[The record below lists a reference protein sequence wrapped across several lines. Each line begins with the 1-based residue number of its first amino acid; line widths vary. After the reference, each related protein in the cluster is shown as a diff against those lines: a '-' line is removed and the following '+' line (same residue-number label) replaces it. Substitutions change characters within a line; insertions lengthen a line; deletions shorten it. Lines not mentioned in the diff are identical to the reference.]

1 MTLFFSKIVLL
12 EFYLRHKF
20 CPLTELLQ
28 TIMKKNTLILIL
40 LIPFAC
46 FSQNENNFDL
56 KTISGFV
63 SSENKILSN
72 VKVFVDQTNRFSIT
86 NSKGFFEVAAKTG
99 EVLSFNYFGFKK
111 TIILI
116 EDVTAI
122 LNVKMHLKNSL
133 PKLKENKVLKL
144 GGSTIGANP
153 SSFEVLQINGKQLNQ
168 KAATL
173 TAAIIQKVPEFF
185 AKRNT
190 YNENIIYLRGAELY
204 GPVTWKIDGVVYDI
218 PIPIYLSEV
227 KDILI
232 LNYKTKGCIIKV
244 NTTIDYSKLNDFN
257 YENYF
262 FIAED
267 YFQNDAVLYK
277 KIKIKK
283 AVYLNEYDKKAN
295 SEEVLNTYLQ
305 QYATYKN
312 ETNYHF
318 NIINY
323 FQEKY
328 KKQNNILKVLSDYEY
343 FSRNNPEDLKGIA
356 YKYQELNE
364 TKKAVSIYKKII
376 ALRPEYLQSYRD
388 LANTFLEQKEHR
400 SAWLV
405 YNYYLN
411 KGFKISEN
419 DLGEIIASE
428 IISNYNN
435 DKQDDSFKQKI
446 KIKNPNKNIKSDVR
460 LVFEWNTSEAEF
472 ILEFVNPNMQVYSIE
487 NSIDKNNDLI
497 LDQKKK
503 GYTSKEIF
511 IDTLGKGN
519 WKVNATYLGNK
530 QYKPTVFKVTSY
542 YNWGRPNQSKKINV
556 FEFTLQNVKMQL
568 LKLNARLL

>member
-1 MTLFFSKIVLL
+1 V
-12 EFYLRHKF
+12 
-20 CPLTELLQ
+20 PQ
-28 TIMKKNTLILIL
+28 
-40 LIPFAC
+40 
-46 FSQNENNFDL
+46 
-56 KTISGFV
+56 
-63 SSENKILSN
+63 
-72 VKVFVDQTNRFSIT
+72 
-86 NSKGFFEVAAKTG
+86 
-99 EVLSFNYFGFKK
+99 
-111 TIILI
+111 
-116 EDVTAI
+116 
-122 LNVKMHLKNSL
+122 
-133 PKLKENKVLKL
+133 LKENKVLKL
-144 GGSTIGANP
+144 GGRTIGANI
-153 SSFEVLQINGKQLNQ
+153 SNFEVLQIDGKELNK

-173 TAAIIQKVPEFF
+173 TAAILQKVPEFF
-185 AKRNT
+185 AKRNN

-204 GPVTWKIDGVVYDI
+204 GPVIWKIDGIVYDI
-218 PIPIYLSEV
+218 PIPIYLFEV
-227 KDILI
+227 KDISI
-232 LNYKTKGCIIKV
+232 LNYKTRGCIIEV
-244 NTTIDYSKLNDFN
+244 NTTIDYAKLKDFN
-257 YENYF
+257 YENHF
-262 FIAED
+262 FTAED
-267 YFQNDAVLYK
+267 YYQNDAILYK
-277 KIKIKK
+277 KNKIKK
-283 AVYLNEYDKKAN
+283 AVYLNEYQKRAN

-305 QYATYKN
+305 QYSTYKN

-323 FQEKY
+323 FQKKY
-328 KKQNNILKVLSDYEY
+328 KKQHNILKVLSDYEY

-356 YKYQELNE
+356 YTYQELNE

-400 SAWLV
+400 NAWLV

-435 DKQDDSFKQKI
+435 DKQNDSFKQKI
-446 KIKNPNKNIKSDVR
+446 KIKNPSKNIKSDVR

-472 ILEFVNPNMQVYSIE
+472 ILEFVNPNRQIYTIE
-487 NSIDKNNDLI
+487 NSINKNNDLI
-497 LDQKKK
+497 LDQKRK

-530 QYKPTVFKVTSY
+530 QYKPTVFKITSY

>member
-1 MTLFFSKIVLL
+1 
-12 EFYLRHKF
+12 
-20 CPLTELLQ
+20 
-28 TIMKKNTLILIL
+28 MKKKIRILIL
-40 LIPFAC
+40 LIPFVC
-46 FSQNENNFDL
+46 FSQKENDVKF

-63 SSENKILSN
+63 SSENELLSN
-72 VKVFVDQTNRFSIT
+72 VKVFVDHTNRFAIT
-86 NSKGFFEVAAKTG
+86 NSKGFFELEAKTG

-116 EDVTAI
+116 EDITAI
-122 LNVKMHLKNSL
+122 LNVKMNPKNSL
-133 PKLKENKVLKL
+133 PELKENKILKL
-144 GGSTIGANP
+144 GGRTIGANP
-153 SSFEVLQINGKQLNQ
+153 SNFKVLQIDGEKLNK

-173 TAAIIQKVPEFF
+173 TAAILQKVPEFF
-185 AKRNT
+185 AKRNN
-190 YNENIIYLRGAELY
+190 YNENIVYLRGAELY

-218 PIPIYLSEV
+218 PIPIYISEV

-232 LNYKTKGCIIKV
+232 LNYKTKGCIIEV
-244 NTTIDYSKLNDFN
+244 NTTIDYSKLKDFN
-257 YENYF
+257 YENHF
-262 FIAED
+262 FTDED
-267 YFQNDAVLYK
+267 YYHNDAILYK
-277 KIKIKK
+277 NIKIKK
-283 AVYLNEYDKKAN
+283 AVYLNEYQKRFN
-295 SEEVLNTYLQ
+295 SEEVLNIYLQ
-305 QYATYKN
+305 QYSTYKN

-328 KKQNNILKVLSDYEY
+328 NKQNNILKVLSDYEY
-343 FSRNNPEDLKGIA
+343 FSSDNPEDLKGIA

-364 TKKAVSIYKKII
+364 TKKATSIYKKII

-400 SAWLV
+400 NAWLV

-411 KGFKISEN
+411 KGFKISES
-419 DLGEIIASE
+419 DIGEIMASE
-428 IISNYNN
+428 IISNYNS
-435 DKQDDSFKQKI
+435 DKQDDHFKQKI

-530 QYKPTVFKVTSY
+530 QYKPTVFKITSY
-542 YNWGRPNQSKKINV
+542 YNWGRPNQSKRTNV

-568 LKLNARLL
+568 LKLNANLL

>member
-1 MTLFFSKIVLL
+1 
-12 EFYLRHKF
+12 
-20 CPLTELLQ
+20 
-28 TIMKKNTLILIL
+28 MKKNILIL
-40 LIPFAC
+40 LLLTPFIC
-46 FSQNENNFDL
+46 FSQNENDVKF

-63 SSENKILSN
+63 SSENELLSN
-72 VKVFVDQTNRFSIT
+72 VKVFVAKTNRFAIT
-86 NSKGFFEVAAKTG
+86 NSKGFFELAAKTG
-99 EVLSFNYFGFKK
+99 EILSFNYFGFKK

-122 LNVKMHLKNSL
+122 LNVKMNLKNNV
-133 PKLKENKVLKL
+133 PQLKENKVLKL
-144 GGSTIGANP
+144 GGRTIGANI
-153 SSFEVLQINGKQLNQ
+153 SNFEVLQIDGKELNK

-173 TAAIIQKVPEFF
+173 TAAILQKVPEFF
-185 AKRNT
+185 AKRNN

-204 GPVTWKIDGVVYDI
+204 GPVIWKIDGIVYDI
-218 PIPIYLSEV
+218 PIPIYLFEV
-227 KDILI
+227 KDISI
-232 LNYKTKGCIIKV
+232 LNYKTRGCIIEV
-244 NTTIDYSKLNDFN
+244 NTTIDYAKLKDFN
-257 YENYF
+257 YENHF
-262 FIAED
+262 FTAED
-267 YFQNDAVLYK
+267 YYQNDAILYK
-277 KIKIKK
+277 KNKIKK
-283 AVYLNEYDKKAN
+283 AVYLNEYHKRAS

-305 QYATYKN
+305 QYSTYKN

-343 FSRNNPEDLKGIA
+343 FSRNNPEDLKAIA

-400 SAWLV
+400 NAWLV

-435 DKQDDSFKQKI
+435 DKQNDSFKQKI
-446 KIKNPNKNIKSDVR
+446 KIKNPSKNIKSDVR

-472 ILEFVNPNMQVYSIE
+472 ILEFVNPNRQIYTIE
-487 NSIDKNNDLI
+487 NSINKNNDLI
-497 LDQKKK
+497 LDQKRK

-511 IDTLGKGN
+511 IDTIGKGN

-530 QYKPTVFKVTSY
+530 QYKPTIFKITSY

>member
-1 MTLFFSKIVLL
+1 
-12 EFYLRHKF
+12 
-20 CPLTELLQ
+20 
-28 TIMKKNTLILIL
+28 
-40 LIPFAC
+40 
-46 FSQNENNFDL
+46 
-56 KTISGFV
+56 
-63 SSENKILSN
+63 
-72 VKVFVDQTNRFSIT
+72 
-86 NSKGFFEVAAKTG
+86 
-99 EVLSFNYFGFKK
+99 
-111 TIILI
+111 
-116 EDVTAI
+116 
-122 LNVKMHLKNSL
+122 
-133 PKLKENKVLKL
+133 
-144 GGSTIGANP
+144 
-153 SSFEVLQINGKQLNQ
+153 
-168 KAATL
+168 
-173 TAAIIQKVPEFF
+173 
-185 AKRNT
+185 
-190 YNENIIYLRGAELY
+190 
-204 GPVTWKIDGVVYDI
+204 VYDI

-244 NTTIDYSKLNDFN
+244 NTTIDYAKLNDFN
-257 YENYF
+257 YENHF
-262 FIAED
+262 FTADD
-267 YFQNDAVLYK
+267 YYQNDAILYK

-283 AVYLNEYDKKAN
+283 AVYLNEYDKRAN

-364 TKKAVSIYKKII
+364 AKKAASIYKKII

-419 DLGEIIASE
+419 DLGEIIGSE

-446 KIKNPNKNIKSDVR
+446 KIKNPNKNIESDVR

-487 NSIDKNNDLI
+487 NSIDTNNDLI
-497 LDQKKK
+497 LDQKMK

-511 IDTLGKGN
+511 IETLGKGN

-530 QYKPTVFKVTSY
+530 QYKPTVFKITSY

-556 FEFTLQNVKMQL
+556 FEFSLQNVKMQL

>member
-1 MTLFFSKIVLL
+1 
-12 EFYLRHKF
+12 
-20 CPLTELLQ
+20 
-28 TIMKKNTLILIL
+28 MKKNIRILLL
-40 LIPFAC
+40 LIPFVC
-46 FSQNENNFDL
+46 FSQNENDVKF

-63 SSENKILSN
+63 SSENELLSN
-72 VKVFVDQTNRFSIT
+72 VKVFVDHTNRFAIT
-86 NSKGFFEVAAKTG
+86 NSKGFFELEAKTG

-111 TIILI
+111 TIILV

-122 LNVKMHLKNSL
+122 LNVKMNLKNSV
-133 PKLKENKVLKL
+133 PQLKENKILKL
-144 GGSTIGANP
+144 GGSTIGGNPAN
-153 SSFEVLQINGKQLNQ
+153 FKVLQIDGKKLNK

-173 TAAIIQKVPEFF
+173 TAAILQKVPEFF
-185 AKRNT
+185 AKRNK
-190 YNENIIYLRGAELY
+190 YNENILYLRGAELY

-218 PIPIYLSEV
+218 PIPIYISEV

-232 LNYKTKGCIIKV
+232 LNYKTKGCIIKI
-244 NTTIDYSKLNDFN
+244 NTTIDYSKLKDFN
-257 YENYF
+257 YENHF
-262 FIAED
+262 FTDED
-267 YFQNDAVLYK
+267 YYHNDAILYK
-277 KIKIKK
+277 HIKIKK
-283 AVYLNEYDKKAN
+283 PVYLNEYEKRFN

-305 QYATYKN
+305 QYSTYKN

-343 FSRNNPEDLKGIA
+343 FSSDNPEDLKGIA

-364 TKKAVSIYKKII
+364 TKKATSIYKKII

-400 SAWLV
+400 NAWLV

-428 IISNYNN
+428 IISNYNS

-446 KIKNPNKNIKSDVR
+446 IIKNPNKNIESDVR

-519 WKVNATYLGNK
+519 WKINATYLGNK
-530 QYKPTVFKVTSY
+530 QYKPTIFKVTSY
-542 YNWGRPNQSKKINV
+542 YNWGRPNQSKKTNV

-568 LKLNARLL
+568 LKLNASLL

>member
-1 MTLFFSKIVLL
+1 
-12 EFYLRHKF
+12 
-20 CPLTELLQ
+20 
-28 TIMKKNTLILIL
+28 MKKNILIL
-40 LIPFAC
+40 LLLTPFIC
-46 FSQNENNFDL
+46 FSQNENDVKF

-63 SSENKILSN
+63 SSENELLSN
-72 VKVFVDQTNRFSIT
+72 VKVFVAKTNRFAIT
-86 NSKGFFEVAAKTG
+86 NSKGFFELAAKTG
-99 EVLSFNYFGFKK
+99 EILSFNYFGFKK

-122 LNVKMHLKNSL
+122 LNVKMNLKNNV
-133 PKLKENKVLKL
+133 PQLKENKVLKL
-144 GGSTIGANP
+144 GGRTIGANI
-153 SSFEVLQINGKQLNQ
+153 SNFEVLQIDGKELNK

-173 TAAIIQKVPEFF
+173 TAAILQKVPEFF
-185 AKRNT
+185 AKRNN

-204 GPVTWKIDGVVYDI
+204 GPVIWKIDGIVYDI
-218 PIPIYLSEV
+218 PIPIYLFEV
-227 KDILI
+227 KDISI
-232 LNYKTKGCIIKV
+232 LNYKTRGCIIEV
-244 NTTIDYSKLNDFN
+244 NTTIDYAKLKDFN
-257 YENYF
+257 YENHF
-262 FIAED
+262 FTAED
-267 YFQNDAVLYK
+267 YYQNDAILYK
-277 KIKIKK
+277 KNKIKK
-283 AVYLNEYDKKAN
+283 AVYLNEYHKRAN

-305 QYATYKN
+305 QYSTYKN

-400 SAWLV
+400 NAWLV

-435 DKQDDSFKQKI
+435 DRQDVRFKQKI
-446 KIKNPNKNIKSDVR
+446 KIKNPSKNIKSDVR

-472 ILEFVNPNMQVYSIE
+472 ILEFVNPNRQIYTIE
-487 NSIDKNNDLI
+487 NSINKNNDLI
-497 LDQKKK
+497 LDQKRK
-503 GYTSKEIF
+503 GYTSKEIL

-530 QYKPTVFKVTSY
+530 QYKPTVFKITSY

>member
-1 MTLFFSKIVLL
+1 
-12 EFYLRHKF
+12 
-20 CPLTELLQ
+20 
-28 TIMKKNTLILIL
+28 MKKKIRILIL
-40 LIPFAC
+40 LIPFVC
-46 FSQNENNFDL
+46 FSQNENDVKF

-63 SSENKILSN
+63 SSENELLSN
-72 VKVFVDQTNRFSIT
+72 VKVFVDHTNRFAIT
-86 NSKGFFEVAAKTG
+86 NSKGFFELEAKTG

-116 EDVTAI
+116 EDITAI
-122 LNVKMHLKNSL
+122 LNVKMNPKNSL
-133 PKLKENKVLKL
+133 PELKENKILKL
-144 GGSTIGANP
+144 GGRTIGANP
-153 SSFEVLQINGKQLNQ
+153 SNFKVLQIDGKKLNK

-173 TAAIIQKVPEFF
+173 TAAILQKVPEFF
-185 AKRNT
+185 AKRNN
-190 YNENIIYLRGAELY
+190 YNENIVYLRGAELY

-218 PIPIYLSEV
+218 PIPIYISEV

-244 NTTIDYSKLNDFN
+244 NTTIDYSKLKNFN
-257 YENYF
+257 YENHF
-262 FIAED
+262 FTDED
-267 YFQNDAVLYK
+267 YYHNDAILYK
-277 KIKIKK
+277 NIKIKK
-283 AVYLNEYDKKAN
+283 AVYLNEYEKRFN

-305 QYATYKN
+305 QYSTYKN

-323 FQEKY
+323 FS
-328 KKQNNILKVLSDYEY
+328 SDD
-343 FSRNNPEDLKGIA
+343 PEDLKGIA

-364 TKKAVSIYKKII
+364 TKKATSIYKKII

-388 LANTFLEQKEHR
+388 LANSFLEQKEHR
-400 SAWLV
+400 NAWLV

-411 KGFKISEN
+411 KGFKISES
-419 DLGEIIASE
+419 DIGEIMASE
-428 IISNYNN
+428 IISNYNS
-435 DKQDDSFKQKI
+435 DKQDDHFKQKI

-497 LDQKKK
+497 LNQKKR

-519 WKVNATYLGNK
+519 WKINATYLGNK
-530 QYKPTVFKVTSY
+530 QYKPTIFKVTSY
-542 YNWGRPNQSKKINV
+542 YNWGRPNQSKKTNV

-568 LKLNARLL
+568 LKLNASLL

>member
-1 MTLFFSKIVLL
+1 
-12 EFYLRHKF
+12 
-20 CPLTELLQ
+20 
-28 TIMKKNTLILIL
+28 MKKNILIL
-40 LIPFAC
+40 LLLTPFIC
-46 FSQNENNFDL
+46 FSQNENNVKF

-63 SSENKILSN
+63 SSENELLSN
-72 VKVFVDQTNRFSIT
+72 VKVFVAQTNRFAIT
-86 NSKGFFEVAAKTG
+86 NSKGFFELAAKTG
-99 EVLSFNYFGFKK
+99 EILSFNYFGFKK

-122 LNVKMHLKNSL
+122 LNVKMNLKNNV
-133 PKLKENKVLKL
+133 PQLKENKVLKL
-144 GGSTIGANP
+144 GGRTIGANI
-153 SSFEVLQINGKQLNQ
+153 SNFEVLQIDGKELNK

-173 TAAIIQKVPEFF
+173 TAAILQKVPEFF
-185 AKRNT
+185 AKRNN

-204 GPVTWKIDGVVYDI
+204 GPVIWKIDGIVYDI
-218 PIPIYLSEV
+218 PIPIYLFEV
-227 KDILI
+227 KDISI
-232 LNYKTKGCIIKV
+232 LNYKTRGCIIEV
-244 NTTIDYSKLNDFN
+244 NTTIDYAKLKDFN
-257 YENYF
+257 YENHF
-262 FIAED
+262 FTAED
-267 YFQNDAVLYK
+267 YYQNDAILYK
-277 KIKIKK
+277 KNKIKK
-283 AVYLNEYDKKAN
+283 AVYLNEYHKRAN

-305 QYATYKN
+305 QYSTYKN

-343 FSRNNPEDLKGIA
+343 FSRNNPEDLKAIA
-356 YKYQELNE
+356 YKYQERNE

-400 SAWLV
+400 NAWLV

-435 DKQDDSFKQKI
+435 DRQDVRFKQKI
-446 KIKNPNKNIKSDVR
+446 KIKNPSKNIKSDVR

-472 ILEFVNPNMQVYSIE
+472 ILEFVNPNRQIYTIE
-487 NSIDKNNDLI
+487 NSINKNNDLI
-497 LDQKKK
+497 LDQKRK

-530 QYKPTVFKVTSY
+530 QYKPTVFKITSY

>member
-1 MTLFFSKIVLL
+1 
-12 EFYLRHKF
+12 
-20 CPLTELLQ
+20 
-28 TIMKKNTLILIL
+28 MKKHIRILIL
-40 LIPFAC
+40 LIPFFC
-46 FSQNENNFDL
+46 FSQNENDVTF

-63 SSENKILSN
+63 SSENERLSN
-72 VKVFVDQTNRFSIT
+72 VKVFVNHTNRFAIT
-86 NSKGFFEVAAKTG
+86 NSKGFFELEAKAG
-99 EVLSFNYFGFKK
+99 EILSFNSFGFKK

-116 EDVTAI
+116 EDITVI
-122 LNVKMHLKNSL
+122 LNVKMNPKNSL
-133 PKLKENKVLKL
+133 PELKENKVLKL
-144 GGSTIGANP
+144 GGRTIGANP
-153 SSFEVLQINGKQLNQ
+153 SNFKVLQIDGKKLNK

-173 TAAIIQKVPEFF
+173 TAAILQKVPEFF
-185 AKRNT
+185 AKRNN

-232 LNYKTKGCIIKV
+232 LNYKTKGCLIEV
-244 NTTIDYSKLNDFN
+244 NTTIDYAKLKDFN
-257 YENYF
+257 YENHF
-262 FIAED
+262 FTDED
-267 YFQNDAVLYK
+267 YYHNDAILYK
-277 KIKIKK
+277 NIKIKK
-283 AVYLNEYDKKAN
+283 AVYLNEYEKRFN

-305 QYATYKN
+305 QYSTYKN

-318 NIINY
+318 NIVNY

-343 FSRNNPEDLKGIA
+343 FSRDNPEDLKGIA

-364 TKKAVSIYKKII
+364 TKKATSIYKKII

-400 SAWLV
+400 NAWLV

-411 KGFKISEN
+411 KGFKISES
-419 DLGEIIASE
+419 DIGEIIASE
-428 IISNYNN
+428 IISNYNS
-435 DKQDDSFKQKI
+435 DKQDARFKQKI

-487 NSIDKNNDLI
+487 NSIDENNDLI

-530 QYKPTVFKVTSY
+530 QYKPTVFKITSY
-542 YNWGRPNQSKKINV
+542 YNWGRPNQSKKTNV

-568 LKLNARLL
+568 LKLNASLL

>member
-1 MTLFFSKIVLL
+1 
-12 EFYLRHKF
+12 
-20 CPLTELLQ
+20 
-28 TIMKKNTLILIL
+28 MKKNILIL
-40 LIPFAC
+40 LLLIPFGC
-46 FSQNENNFDL
+46 FSQNENDVKF

-63 SSENKILSN
+63 SSENELLSN
-72 VKVFVDQTNRFSIT
+72 VKVFVAQTNRFAIT
-86 NSKGFFEVAAKTG
+86 NSKGFFELAAKTG
-99 EVLSFNYFGFKK
+99 EILSFNYFGCKK

-122 LNVKMHLKNSL
+122 LNVKMNLKNNV
-133 PKLKENKVLKL
+133 PPLKENRVLKL
-144 GGSTIGANP
+144 GGRTIGANI
-153 SSFEVLQINGKQLNQ
+153 SNFEVLQIDGKELDK

-173 TAAIIQKVPEFF
+173 TAAILQKVPEFF
-185 AKRNT
+185 AKRNN

-204 GPVTWKIDGVVYDI
+204 GPVIWKIDGIVYDI

-227 KDILI
+227 KDISI
-232 LNYKTKGCIIKV
+232 LNYKTRGCIIEV
-244 NTTIDYSKLNDFN
+244 NTTIDYAKLKDFN
-257 YENYF
+257 YENHF
-262 FIAED
+262 FTAED
-267 YFQNDAVLYK
+267 YYQNDAILYK
-277 KIKIKK
+277 KNKIKK
-283 AVYLNEYDKKAN
+283 AVYLNEYHKRAS

-305 QYATYKN
+305 QYSTYKN

-343 FSRNNPEDLKGIA
+343 FSRNNPEDLKAIA

-400 SAWLV
+400 NAWLV

-435 DKQDDSFKQKI
+435 DRQDVRFKQKI
-446 KIKNPNKNIKSDVR
+446 KIKNPSKNIKSDVR

-472 ILEFVNPNMQVYSIE
+472 ILEFVNPNRQIYTIE
-487 NSIDKNNDLI
+487 NSINKNNDLI
-497 LDQKKK
+497 LDQKRK

-530 QYKPTVFKVTSY
+530 QYKPTVFKITSY